1 MCRVFE
7 DLIDD
12 IREGGNDLYAYRK
25 FNDIVAKEWDN
36 QYTLQE
42 KIFEAKNFTVYI
54 ATHRENK
61 LAYNQLVLIK
71 HFCNEK
77 PSVHIWHKKI
87 STDATKLD
95 ITKEVTEAI
104 QTGFVNEE

>member
-1 MCRVFE
+1 MIIE
-7 DLIDD
+7 NL
-12 IREGGNDLYAYRK
+12 K
-25 FNDIVAKEWDN
+25 DIVTKELDSE
-36 QYTLQE
+36 YTLQE

-54 ATHRENK
+54 VTRRENT
-61 LAYNQLVLIK
+61 LTYNQLVLLK
-71 HFCNEK
+71 HLCNEK

-104 QTGFVNEE
+104 QSGFINEE

>member
-1 MCRVFE
+1 MIIE
-7 DLIDD
+7 NL
-12 IREGGNDLYAYRK
+12 
-25 FNDIVAKEWDN
+25 NDIVVKELDR

-42 KIFEAKNFTVYI
+42 KVFEAKNFTVYI
-54 ATHRENK
+54 ATHRENT
-61 LAYNQLVLIK
+61 LTYNSLVLIK
-71 HFCNEK
+71 HLSNEK

-104 QTGFVNEE
+104 QSGFINEE

>member
-1 MCRVFE
+1 MIIE
-7 DLIDD
+7 
-12 IREGGNDLYAYRK
+12 NS
-25 FNDIVAKEWDN
+25 NDIVVKELDS

-42 KIFEAKNFTVYI
+42 KVFEAKNFTVYI

-77 PSVHIWHKKI
+77 PSVHIWHKKV
-87 STDATKLD
+87 STEATELD

-104 QTGFVNEE
+104 QSGFINKE

>member
-12 IREGGNDLYAYRK
+12 IREGGTTYMLIENLK
-25 FNDIVAKEWDN
+25 DIVAKELDS

-54 ATHRENK
+54 ATIE
-61 LAYNQLVLIK
+61 
-71 HFCNEK
+71 
-77 PSVHIWHKKI
+77 KI
-87 STDATKLD
+87 S
-95 ITKEVTEAI
+95 
-104 QTGFVNEE
+104 

>member
-1 MCRVFE
+1 MIIE
-7 DLIDD
+7 NL
-12 IREGGNDLYAYRK
+12 ND
-25 FNDIVAKEWDN
+25 VVVKELDS

-61 LAYNQLVLIK
+61 LANNQLVLIK

-87 STDATKLD
+87 STEATKLD

-104 QTGFVNEE
+104 QSGFVNKE

>member
-1 MCRVFE
+1 MIIE
-7 DLIDD
+7 NL
-12 IREGGNDLYAYRK
+12 ND
-25 FNDIVAKEWDN
+25 VVVKELDS

-61 LAYNQLVLIK
+61 LANNQLVLIK
-71 HFCNEK
+71 HLCNEK

-87 STDATKLD
+87 CTEATEFE
-95 ITKEVTEAI
+95 IAKEVTEAI
-104 QTGFVNEE
+104 QSGFINKE

>member
-1 MCRVFE
+1 MYQVFD

-12 IREGGNDLYAYRK
+12 IRERGTIYMIMENLK
-25 FNDIVAKEWDN
+25 DIVAKELAS

-42 KIFEAKNFTVYI
+42 KVFEAKNFTVYI

-77 PSVHIWHKKI
+77 PSLHIWHKKI

-104 QTGFVNEE
+104 QSGFVNKE

>member
-1 MCRVFE
+1 MIIE
-7 DLIDD
+7 NL
-12 IREGGNDLYAYRK
+12 K
-25 FNDIVAKEWDN
+25 DIVTKELDSE
-36 QYTLQE
+36 YTLQE
-42 KIFEAKNFTVYI
+42 KVFEAKNFTVYI
-54 ATHRENK
+54 ATYRENK
-61 LAYNQLVLIK
+61 LAYSQLVLIK

-104 QTGFVNEE
+104 QSGFINEE

>member
-1 MCRVFE
+1 MGTTYM
-7 DLIDD
+7 LIK
-12 IREGGNDLYAYRK
+12 NL
-25 FNDIVAKEWDN
+25 NDIVTKEWDN